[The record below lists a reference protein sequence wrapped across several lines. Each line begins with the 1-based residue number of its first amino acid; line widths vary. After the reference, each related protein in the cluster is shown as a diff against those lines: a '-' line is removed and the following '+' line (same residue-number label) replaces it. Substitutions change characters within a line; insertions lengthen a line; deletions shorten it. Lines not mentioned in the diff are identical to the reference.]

1 MDKPYGWGKERQ
13 GSNVRKDTIPSSISN
28 RSSIKFCIDV
38 FLSNPEIFF
47 KE

>member
-1 MDKPYGWGKERQ
+1 MEKPYGWGNERQ
-13 GSNVRKDTIPSSISN
+13 GTNVRKGTIPSSINS
-28 RSSIKFCIDV
+28 RGSIMFCIDV